1 MVTHAVERALEVRVE
16 VVGAFFVHR
25 GVFFGRLF
33 RGGERRDVVPVVQ
46 VHRRVREE
54 QEERVDAHKELQP
67 ASTAFDTKA
76 RPSRLSRLD
85 RRGRAGP
92 SPRPEVTLAFDT
104 KARLSRPDRRGRAPR
119 LDPRLQ
125 ASRLDPLE
133 AQLDS
138 TRLESRLQAS
148 SLDPGSRGPPLST
161 SSLAGDEPA
170 RDRGVAAASRTI
182 QPHLAGA
189 LRSRRGRSTSFESTA
204 ARPSPLVDRNTRSA
218 S

>member
-148 SLDPGSRGPPLST
+148 SLDPGSRGPFRALEHLEPGRGR
-161 SSLAGDEPA
+161 AGSRP
-170 RDRGVAAASRTI
+170 RRRRGVPHDPTASCRRASIATRTLDQLRVDGGTPVAAC
-182 QPHLAGA
+182 
-189 LRSRRGRSTSFESTA
+189 
-204 ARPSPLVDRNTRSA
+204 
-218 S
+218 